1 MSGSYPPQP
10 PHLVHQ
16 LHCDP
21 SSSSPA
27 YPHPAFVHRDSGYS
41 GAPSDHDNMRQP
53 AYDLPAAY
61 TPSYRL
67 PAGGPPAMAP
77 PPFPSSSA
85 PQQQQQGAPSLYSA
99 AALLQQHQ
107 ANQHAFLS
115 GQTGGNAIFSNLAIR
130 GSESPV
136 TSASGSS
143 ATPSS
148 HGRSS
153 VAPASNGHEPSSSAS
168 SAQQQQPPSSN
179 PPVSPQDADFSQTFY
194 DPFRIK
200 HRRRTSPPQL
210 RVLEYHFD
218 RNPKPDVSLRRALS
232 EQLDMTPREVQV
244 WFQNRRAKVKK
255 LREKAEREAAAS
267 GEADSTRLPT
277 PPPALTALNGSASQ
291 LPHPPASLGRGM
303 YGVDDVQAHPASM
316 FSAPPTPYDQSFR
329 PMTSTQPY
337 LPMPP
342 GPPPSVLSAY
352 PPPPSTYSSYPSP
365 LPSAGQSA
373 TPSPPIDYHHGHPH
387 ATQAVASLP
396 YPPPLPLP
404 TYLDAG
410 YPAPP
415 GRRMSLPAHALYDAA
430 GGPPLASPSSSTTT
444 TFEQAVSS
452 LPPPPTLHAPMQL
465 VPPSSLPA
473 AAGGGAPYYDQLAP
487 APIHAHAGAASFDG
501 ALGGSA
507 APSLDGLGGAGGNSP
522 RSSYGDG
529 PGSAPPGGAEWDVS
543 QQQQQQGWGERAHYA
558 SQLARRRSSAPGEML
573 LQPLDLASQPYGRAS
588 MAYAPA
594 PLQQWGAEYSPAP
607 LSQQQPQPLASSFG
621 YPAPLQQNGAL
632 APPQP
637 PHSARRASVSSLAP
651 ISEQPLSQEQLEA
664 QARDGGPVRRPRSG
678 NGHAAAAHPYARS
691 SRSGS
696 GSRSGSDEA

>member
-1 MSGSYPPQP
+1 MSGSYPTQQHQQYQP
-10 PHLVHQ
+10 HPVHHHQ
-16 LHCDP
+16 PCDP
-21 SSSSPA
+21 SSSSSS
-27 YPHPAFVHRDSGYS
+27 YPLPAFVHRDSGYS
-41 GAPSDHDNMRQP
+41 GAPSDLDAMRQP
-53 AYDLPAAY
+53 PYDLSAAY

-67 PAGGPPAMAP
+67 PGTGPPAMAP
-77 PPFPSSSA
+77 PPFPSSSSA
-85 PQQQQQGAPSLYSA
+85 PQQQPGAPSLYSA

-115 GQTGGNAIFSNLAIR
+115 GQTGGSAMFNGLAIR

-153 VAPASNGHEPSSSAS
+153 TTPASNGHEPSTSAP
-168 SAQQQQPPSSN
+168 SAPLSVQHPPSSSN
-179 PPVSPQDADFSQTFY
+179 APVSPQDADFSQTFY

-267 GEADSTRLPT
+267 GEVDAPRLPT
-277 PPPALTALNGSASQ
+277 PPPALTALNSSASQ
-291 LPHPPASLGRGM
+291 LPMPPAPLARAM
-303 YGVDDVQAHPASM
+303 YGVDDGAARPASM

-329 PMTSTQPY
+329 PMPTAPSY

-342 GPPPSVLSAY
+342 GPPPSVLATY
-352 PPPPSTYSSYPSP
+352 PPPPPTYSSYPSP
-365 LPSAGQSA
+365 LPSAGHSA

-387 ATQAVASLP
+387 ATQAVATLP
-396 YPPPLPLP
+396 HPPPLPLP
-404 TYLDAG
+404 AYLDTG

-430 GGPPLASPSSSTTT
+430 TGPPLASPSSTTT

-452 LPPPPTLHAPMQL
+452 LPPPPTLHAPMQHA
-465 VPPSSLPA
+465 PPTSLP
-473 AAGGGAPYYDQLAP
+473 GPSYYDQLAP
-487 APIHAHAGAASFDG
+487 APTHAHAGATYDG
-501 ALGGSA
+501 ALGGNSV
-507 APSLDGLGGAGGNSP
+507 PSSLDGLGGGNSP
-522 RSSYGDG
+522 RSSYDDG
-529 PGSAPPGGAEWDVS
+529 PGSVPPGAEWDAS
-543 QQQQQQGWGERAHYA
+543 AQQQQQQQQATWGERAHYA
-558 SQLARRRSSAPGEML
+558 PQLARRRSSAPGEML
-573 LQPLDLASQPYGRAS
+573 LQPLDHVSQPYGRAS
-588 MAYAPA
+588 LAYATA
-594 PLQQWGAEYSPAP
+594 PQQQWGAEYSTAP
-607 LSQQQPQPLASSFG
+607 HSQQQQQPQSSFG
-621 YPAPLQQNGAL
+621 YPAPPNGAL
-632 APPQP
+632 AAPLAPL
-637 PHSARRASVSSLAP
+637 SARRASVVSLAP
-651 ISEQPLSQEQLEA
+651 ISEQPHAQEQA
-664 QARDGGPVRRPRSG
+664 QAHDGGPVRRPRSG
-678 NGHAAAAHPYARS
+678 NGHAAAHPYARS

-696 GSRSGSDEA
+696 GSRSGSDE